1 MVILNPWVSTFK
13 VWIVFCLGK
22 NFLIKS
28 ILTGCEKCPLVY
40 KMTSLA
46 MFQNTNVTLS
56 SFDPYNNTLGEEN
69 WLVIVLV
76 ICSVIYC
83 IFGMFLAYGI
93 IVFEKYGLNPGNR
106 QLVDMVRL
114 CVVLSETKKYPLY
127 GRARVDC

>member
-1 MVILNPWVSTFK
+1 MHL
-13 VWIVFCLGK
+13 
-22 NFLIKS
+22 
-28 ILTGCEKCPLVY
+28 LTYEKCYLVY
-40 KMTSLA
+40 RMTSLA

-56 SFDPYNNTLGEEN
+56 SFDPYNNTLGEQN
-69 WLVIVLV
+69 WLVITLV

-114 CVVLSETKKYPLY
+114 CVVLSENKK
-127 GRARVDC
+127 